1 MKKLFL
7 IFLISSFA
15 FANDLDDFEIKLFP
29 QGSDEYYLLIKGS
42 DISYEKDMRK
52 IFRKKV
58 NEVCGTRFEIFDIK
72 FDQENKQLL
81 QGSFRCF
88 VNSQM

>member
-7 IFLISSFA
+7 ISFISSFA
-15 FANDLDDFEIKLFP
+15 FANDQYDFEIKLSP
-29 QGSDEYYLLIKGS
+29 QGSDEYQLSVKGVDKS
-42 DISYEKDMRK
+42 HEKDMRE

-58 NEVCGTRFEIFDIK
+58 NEVCGTRFEIFGIK
-72 FDQENKQLL
+72 FEQENKKIL
-81 QGSFRCF
+81 QGSFKCF

>member
-7 IFLISSFA
+7 ISLISSFA

-72 FDQENKQLL
+72 FDQENKQLI
-81 QGSFRCF
+81 QGSFKCF

>member
-1 MKKLFL
+1 MKKFFL
-7 IFLISSFA
+7 ISLISSFA
-15 FANDLDDFEIKLFP
+15 FANDFDGFEIKLFP
-29 QGSDEYYLLIKGS
+29 QGSDEYHLSIKGS
-42 DISYEKDMRK
+42 DISYEKDMRE

-72 FDQENKQLL
+72 FDQENKQLI
-81 QGSFRCF
+81 QGSFKCF

>member
-7 IFLISSFA
+7 IFFLSSFA
-15 FANDLDDFEIKLFP
+15 LANDLNNFEIKLFP
-29 QGSDEYYLLIKGS
+29 QGSDEYHLLIKGS
-42 DISYEKDMRK
+42 DIAYEKDMRE

-58 NEVCGTRFEIFDIK
+58 NEVCGTRFEIFGIK
-72 FDQENKQLL
+72 FEQENKKIL
-81 QGSFRCF
+81 QGSFKCF

>member
-7 IFLISSFA
+7 ISFLSSFA
-15 FANDLDDFEIKLFP
+15 LANGLSNFEIKLFP
-29 QGSDEYYLLIKGS
+29 QGSDEYHLSIKGG
-42 DISYEKDMRK
+42 DISYEKDMRE

-58 NEVCGTRFEIFDIK
+58 YEVCGTRFEIFDIK
-72 FDQENKQLL
+72 FDQDNKKSL
-81 QGSFRCF
+81 QGSFKCF

>member
-7 IFLISSFA
+7 IFFLSSFA
-15 FANDLDDFEIKLFP
+15 LANDLNNFEIKLFP
-29 QGSDEYYLLIKGS
+29 QGSDEYHLLIKGS
-42 DISYEKDMRK
+42 DLAYEKDMRE

-72 FDQENKQLL
+72 FEQENKQLL
-81 QGSFRCF
+81 QGSFKCF
-88 VNSQM
+88 INSQM